1 MVSTLRCGRSNLGS
15 NPSHGSTWSTRR
27 SSLFYFGF
35 QPAPAAP
42 LTWGTERAP
51 CFPLA
56 TPRHHVFTRREGKE
70 RKTRHSTN
78 LATFSVPL
86 DSDLKSNQLKD
97 SSPAPLQNGTVLD
110 ALYLSSKEPHMVG
123 SSCCQ
128 TASLWPSKSKG
139 PERPHKTF
147 HHLGDT
153 SSIDLFVGLNLGPCE
168 SISASADFFHS
179 WLSMI
184 LLNRPHGE
192 LPRYLRCARKAFKCL
207 RAAAFHAKGYSSG
220 YHLELWS
227 CHIFVKSGGVPL
239 FIMLPCCWE

>member
-1 MVSTLRCGRSNLGS
+1 MGFSLPRLRPLPGGQRG
-15 NPSHGSTWSTRR
+15 PRAFRWPPRATT
-27 SSLFYFGF
+27 SS
-35 QPAPAAP
+35 P
-42 LTWGTERAP
+42 
-51 CFPLA
+51 
-56 TPRHHVFTRREGKE
+56 EGKE

-153 SSIDLFVGLNLGPCE
+153 SSIDLFVGLNLGPCD